1 MLLAVSWNNER
12 IMLHTKIYSTF
23 FNLCFFFFTS
33 FISYSNYLL
42 VHTLS
47 ISCNFFS
54 YTHTLLPP
62 SLSCL
67 ILNRPLLSVSQ
78 VIWLPCSCSHFHPF
92 LFFSTKGLFE
102 DLYFSE
108 STEGILTIYNV
119 IFPLKLM
126 LFPLFKAQRF

>member
-23 FNLCFFFFTS
+23 FNLFFFTS

-78 VIWLPCSCSHFHPF
+78 VIWLSCSCSHFHPF
-92 LFFSTKGLFE
+92 LFFSTKRLFE
-102 DLYFSE
+102 DLYFLE